1 MGQSDNEKI
10 AALYCRLSRDDE
22 QLGESNSIKNQKTIL
37 SKYAKDNHFINT
49 KFFVDDGYSGTSFTR
64 PAFMELMEL
73 AEQGNIGTIIV
84 KDHSRLGRNR
94 LIVGQLLEEDFV
106 RLNIRYIAIMDN
118 IDTDKGLNDFLPI
131 QDWFNEMHAKNT
143 SKKVKAVMKNKGNS
157 GIPLTTNPPFGYKKD
172 ENNKNKWIID
182 EPASKVVKKIFSL
195 FIQGW
200 SASQIAKQFVKE
212 GIMNP
217 TEYHQSLG
225 MKTQNFP
232 TEVKHYWSPMTI
244 NKILDRQEYI
254 GDTINFRYTTR
265 SFKDKTRINI
275 PKEQWK
281 IFKNTHEAIIDEETW
296 NTVQRLRS
304 NKRRLTKTGKTS
316 IFSGHLFC
324 KDCGAKLY
332 YCTSNNFT
340 PDKDFYRCSNYK
352 NNSTHSCSSHNIKD
366 IALRELVLDNI
377 KQVISYI
384 SSYEDLFIKE
394 KLDAS
399 LEEQR
404 KEDVSNKKLLSQCE
418 KRIKDIDNL
427 IQHIYED
434 NISGKITDERFATLS
449 LNYERE
455 QKDLKERI
463 NKLAT
468 TIDKTKQEEIN
479 ITTFIDKVK
488 KYTEIKEL
496 TPEIVNELIDKI
508 YVYQQ
513 TKLNG
518 KKYQQIEIYYA
529 GVGIIGIPLNE
540 YELENAFQ
548 QSIKNIKTA

>member
-1 MGQSDNEKI
+1 MGQSNNEKI
-10 AALYCRLSRDDE
+10 TALYCRLSRDDE
-22 QLGESNSIKNQKTIL
+22 QLGESNSIKNQKSIL
-37 SKYAKDNHFINT
+37 SKYAKDNNFINT
-49 KFFVDDGYSGTSFTR
+49 QFFVDDGYSGTSFTR

-73 AEQGNIGTIIV
+73 AEQGKIATIIV

-94 LIVGQLLEEDFV
+94 LIIGQLLEEDFV

-143 SKKVKAVMKNKGNS
+143 SKKVKDVMKNKGNS

-172 ENNKNKWIID
+172 ENDKNKWIID
-182 EPASKVVKKIFSL
+182 EPASKVVKRIFSL
-195 FIQGW
+195 FIQGL

-217 TEYHQSLG
+217 TEYRQSLG
-225 MKTQNFP
+225 IKTQNFP

-244 NKILDRQEYI
+244 TKILDRQEYI

-296 NTVQRLRS
+296 NAVQRLRS
-304 NKRRLTKTGKTS
+304 NKQRPTKTGKTS

-324 KDCGAKLY
+324 KDCGSKLY
-332 YCTSNNFT
+332 YCTANNFT

-352 NNSTHSCSSHNIKD
+352 NNSTHSCTSHNIKD

-384 SSYEDLFIKE
+384 SSYEDLFIKG

-404 KEDVSNKKLLSQCE
+404 KEDISNKKLLSQYE
-418 KRIKDIDNL
+418 KRVKDIDNL

-449 LNYERE
+449 LNYEKE
-455 QKDLKERI
+455 QKDLKEKI
-463 NKLAT
+463 NELST
-468 TIDKTKQEEIN
+468 TIDKSKQEEIDL
-479 ITTFIDKVK
+479 TAFIDKVK

-518 KKYQQIEIYYA
+518 KKYQQIDIFYA

-548 QSIKNIKTA
+548 QSIKKIKTA

>member
-1 MGQSDNEKI
+1 MGQSNNEKI
-10 AALYCRLSRDDE
+10 TALYCRLSRDDE
-22 QLGESNSIKNQKTIL
+22 QLGESNSIKNQKSIL
-37 SKYAKDNHFINT
+37 SKYAKDNNFINT

-73 AEQGNIGTIIV
+73 AEQGNIETIIV

-106 RLNIRYIAIMDN
+106 RLNVRYIAIMDN

-143 SKKVKAVMKNKGNS
+143 SQKVRTVLKNKGNS
-157 GIPLTTNPPFGYKKD
+157 GIPTTSYPPYGYLKSPED
-172 ENNKNKWIID
+172 NTKWIVD
-182 EPASKVVKKIFSL
+182 EPAAKIVRKIFDL
-195 FIQGW
+195 CIQGYGTT
-200 SASQIAKQFVKE
+200 QIARILKE
-212 GIMNP
+212 ENIMTP
-217 TEYHQSLG
+217 TEYRQSIGL
-225 MKTQNFP
+225 KTNTELQ
-232 TEVKHYWSPMTI
+232 EVKHYWNNRTI
-244 NKILDRQEYI
+244 GFILDRQEYI
-254 GDTINFRYTTR
+254 GDTVNFRTTKR
-265 SFKDKTRINI
+265 SFKDHTKVFL

-281 IFKNTHEAIIDEETW
+281 IFKNTHEPIIDEETW
-296 NTVQRLRS
+296 NTVQRIRS
-304 NKRRLTKTGKTS
+304 NKRRTTKTGKVS

-340 PDKDFYRCSNYK
+340 PTKDFYRCSNYK
-352 NNSTHSCSSHNIKD
+352 NNSTHSCTSHNIKD
-366 IALRELVLDNI
+366 FTLRELVLDNI

-404 KEDVSNKKLLSQCE
+404 KEDISNKKLLSQYE
-418 KRIKDIDNL
+418 KRVKDIDNL

-434 NISGKITDERFATLS
+434 NISGKITNDRFATLS

-455 QKDLKERI
+455 QKDLKEKI

-479 ITTFIDKVK
+479 LTAFIDKVK

-496 TPEIVNELIDKI
+496 TSEIVNELIDKI
-508 YVYQQ
+508 YVYEK

-518 KKYQQIEIYYA
+518 KKYQQIDIYYA
-529 GVGIIGIPLNE
+529 GVGIIGIPLTE
-540 YELENAFQ
+540 SEFEDAFQ

>member
-1 MGQSDNEKI
+1 MGQSNNEKI
-10 AALYCRLSRDDE
+10 TALYCRLSRDDE
-22 QLGESNSIKNQKTIL
+22 QLGESNSIKNQKSIL
-37 SKYAKDNHFINT
+37 NKYAKDNNFINT

-143 SKKVKAVMKNKGNS
+143 SQKVRAVLKNKGNS
-157 GIPLTTNPPFGYKKD
+157 GIPTTSYPPYGYLKSPED
-172 ENNKNKWIID
+172 NTKWIVD
-182 EPASKVVKKIFSL
+182 EPAAKIVRKIFDL
-195 FIQGW
+195 CIQGYGTT
-200 SASQIAKQFVKE
+200 QIARILKE
-212 GIMNP
+212 ENIMTP
-217 TEYHQSLG
+217 TEYRQSIGL
-225 MKTQNFP
+225 KTNTELQ
-232 TEVKHYWSPMTI
+232 EVKHYWNNRTI
-244 NKILDRQEYI
+244 GFILDRQEYI
-254 GDTINFRYTTR
+254 GDTVNFRTTKR
-265 SFKDKTRINI
+265 SFKDHTKVFL

-281 IFKNTHEAIIDEETW
+281 IFKNTHEPIIDEETW
-296 NTVQRLRS
+296 NTVQRIRS
-304 NKRRLTKTGKTS
+304 NKRRTTKTGKVS

-324 KDCGAKLY
+324 NDCGAKLY
-332 YCTSNNFT
+332 YCTANNFT
-340 PDKDFYRCSNYK
+340 PTKDFYRCSNYK
-352 NNSTHSCSSHNIKD
+352 NNSTHSCTSHNIKD
-366 IALRELVLDNI
+366 FTLRELVLNNI

-404 KEDVSNKKLLSQCE
+404 KEDITNKKLLLQYE
-418 KRIKDIDNL
+418 KRVKDIDKL

-434 NISGKITDERFATLS
+434 NISGKITDDRFATLS
-449 LNYERE
+449 LNYEKE
-455 QKDLKERI
+455 QKDLKEKV
-463 NKLAT
+463 NELSTA
-468 TIDKTKQEEIN
+468 IDKTKQEEIDL
-479 ITTFIDKVK
+479 TTFIDKVK

-508 YVYQQ
+508 YVYEK

-518 KKYQQIEIYYA
+518 KKYQQIDIYYV

>member
-1 MGQSDNEKI
+1 MGQSNNEKI
-10 AALYCRLSRDDE
+10 TALYCRLSRDDE
-22 QLGESNSIKNQKTIL
+22 QLGESNSIKNQKSIL
-37 SKYAKDNHFINT
+37 SKYAKDNNFINT

-64 PAFMELMEL
+64 PAFVEMMELV
-73 AEQGNIGTIIV
+73 EQGNIGTIIV

-131 QDWFNEMHAKNT
+131 QDWFNEIHAKNT

-304 NKRRLTKTGKTS
+304 NKRRPTKTGKTS